1 MSGLLH
7 ALLALAIIVIGCAVM
22 IGKISLSEALAKI
35 IGAAGVLLVSAAL
48 LANAGEAWASLS
60 AGARLAVVAAILLA
74 APLASALVILRSD
87 FGKKV
92 LASILGDWIY
102 DRVREEPGCCGV
114 QVVLLL
120 LLVAML
126 ALILG

>member
-1 MSGLLH
+1 MSGLAH
-7 ALLALAIIVIGCAVM
+7 ALLALVIIVIGCAVM

-35 IGAAGVLLVSAAL
+35 IGAAGVLLISAAL

-102 DRVREEPGCCGV
+102 DRVQEGPGCCGV

-120 LLVAML
+120 LLVVML

>member
-1 MSGLLH
+1 MSGLAH
-7 ALLALAIIVIGCAVM
+7 ALLALAIIVVGCAVM

-35 IGAAGVLLVSAAL
+35 IGAAAVLFVSAAL
-48 LANAGEAWASLS
+48 LANAREAWASLS
-60 AGARLAVVAAILLA
+60 AGARLAVVATLLLA
-74 APLASALVILRSD
+74 VPTVSALVILRSD

-102 DRVREEPGCCGV
+102 DRVQEGQGCCGV
-114 QVVLLL
+114 QVVFLL
-120 LLVAML
+120 LLVATL